1 MSALIRRKL
10 PLTALAV
17 AGLLGS
23 ALVGNAAAAATTVTG
38 TVKTAT
44 GANAAG
50 VMVSIKVGGG
60 AAVTATTNANGQFSL
75 AGQTGSGTIELSN
88 TTVNAAL
95 PQAWSIKGVTTNIT
109 SNAVLNFTLP
119 ATSVVNV
126 KVTRAGT
133 TGAAIAGAAV
143 GQCSAG
149 TSGANTAVVLPGTA
163 GVAPTQD
170 FPGAVTN
177 ATGDVTLTAFRDS
190 TLGRLCARFTTT
202 DLGATTTY
210 AARSGI
216 KDASADV
223 FFPIKV
229 ANVVEQAGTV
239 KDSTAAGQA
248 NLKVA
253 LRSASGQI
261 DSASPLTT
269 AAGAFTTRVAAGEVF
284 ARISGSSLSNTVA
297 PPTNIPRAFKAT
309 FDATASGAPWSI
321 TLPATVTLTV
331 KVQNADGS
339 PVKGAVIRPAAGS
352 SFGAAN
358 SAVLVAG
365 GSAATLTQQIY
376 GDAKSDA
383 AGLTSA
389 RLFPDSTLGAFRV
402 LKNVG
407 GGSVREV
414 IVPAGQVL
422 TGAKQIT
429 VTLPAAA

>member
-1 MSALIRRKL
+1 MSALLRRKL
-10 PLTALAV
+10 PVTAVAV

-23 ALVGNAAAAATTVTG
+23 ALVGTAVAAPTTVTG

-50 VMVSIKVGGG
+50 VKVSIKVGAG

-75 AGQTGSGTIELSN
+75 AGQTGSGAIELSN

-95 PQAWSIKGVTTNIT
+95 PQAWSIKGITTNIT

-119 ATSVVNV
+119 ATSVVSVNV
-126 KVTRAGT
+126 SRSGA

-149 TSGANTAVVLPGTA
+149 TSAANTAVVLPGTA
-163 GVAPTQD
+163 AVAPTQD
-170 FPGAVTN
+170 FPGAVTS
-177 ATGDVTLTAFRDS
+177 ATGAVTLTAFKDS

-202 DLGATTTY
+202 DAGATTTY

-216 KDASADV
+216 KDASADL

-229 ANVVEQAGTV
+229 ASVVEQAGTV
-239 KDSTAAGQA
+239 KDSTAAGKA
-248 NLKVA
+248 DLKVA

-309 FDATASGAPWSI
+309 FDATASGAPWSV

-339 PVKGAVIRPAAGS
+339 AVSGAVIRPAAGS

-365 GSAATLTQQIY
+365 GAAATLTQQIY

-407 GGSVREV
+407 GGNIRE
-414 IVPAGQVL
+414 ILVPAGQVL
-422 TGAKQIT
+422 TSAKQIT
-429 VTLPAAA
+429 VTLPPAA